1 MSIIKKIL
9 ENIFNKKEVISEKEF
24 FLKDDINYEIKITN
38 IYACTYQDEEI
49 ITTEMPLFNGAP
61 SQYIKLTNK
70 LEDAFYTNAKGTIQ
84 GTLKNISTEG
94 NTKTSVYSFNSL
106 GEKTAK
112 TEIRIAEV
120 EEGAI
125 SEQINIEPV
134 VTITNFLENGNVFG
148 AFIGLIER

>member
-1 MSIIKKIL
+1 MNIIKK
-9 ENIFNKKEVISEKEF
+9 IFNKKEEISEKKF
-24 FLKDDINYEIKITN
+24 FLKDDMDYEIKITN

-49 ITTEMPLFNGAP
+49 ITTEMPLFSGAP
-61 SQYIKLTNK
+61 SQHIKLTNK
-70 LEDAFYTNAKGTIQ
+70 LEDAFYTNAKGTIK
-84 GTLKNISTEG
+84 GTLENISTEG
-94 NTKTSVYSFNSL
+94 NTKTSVYLFSSL
-106 GEKTAK
+106 GEKIAK

-120 EEGAI
+120 EESAI